1 MKKLIATT
9 FMAGAG
15 VALMSSAQAT
25 PVYRSA
31 VWRSKSADAR

>member
-25 PVYRSA
+25 PVYRSV
-31 VWRSKSADAR
+31 VWWSKSADAR

>member
-9 FMAGAG
+9 FMASAR

-25 PVYRSA
+25 PVRHSL
-31 VWRSKSADAR
+31 VWRSMSADAR